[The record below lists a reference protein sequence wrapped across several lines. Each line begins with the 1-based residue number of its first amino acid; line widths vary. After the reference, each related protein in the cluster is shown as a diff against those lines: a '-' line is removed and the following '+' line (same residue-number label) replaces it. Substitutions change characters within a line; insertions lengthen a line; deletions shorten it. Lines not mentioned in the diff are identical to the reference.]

1 MCEIGR
7 EEYESIQYYFNHIC
21 EATAKAARSDE
32 EKVGALGIEFW
43 TSLAEEEH
51 SRIKKNAFV
60 KNYIH
65 ECC

>member
-1 MCEIGR
+1 MKVF
-7 EEYESIQYYFNHIC
+7 SITLIC
-21 EATAKAARSDE
+21 EATAKAARNDS

-43 TSLAEEEH
+43 TSLAEEEY

-65 ECC
+65 QCC